1 MDKVLLIIK
10 REYLARVRTKGFILG
25 TILTPLL
32 LASTMVIPILFMERS
47 SEKKYRLVVLDQTN
61 DQPLYSRIEQLLKEK
76 NNKEDAFEVVRETLK
91 PDEIEARK
99 KILNEDMKADKLASY
114 VVLPEDFLSSGKMQL
129 RARNTSDFLNN
140 RRIEDAFNSAV
151 MEQRMIKAGL
161 NSTQANAINQGVRV
175 EFIDEKGE
183 KESGGA
189 KWILSSLLALIL
201 YVTIVIYGLQ
211 VMNSVIEEKQSR
223 IIEVLLSSVKPFQLM
238 LGKVIGIAS
247 VSLTQISVWAL
258 SLGLVS
264 AVAAAQAIAFGAMK
278 IPTIPISLLVFL
290 VIYFV
295 LGYFVYATLYAIV
308 GSMVSSQEDGQQA
321 QMPITI
327 LVASSMMLF
336 PVVLTN
342 PDSTLSI
349 VLSLIPFFS
358 PILMFMRIT
367 VQQPPMWQIA
377 LSIVLL
383 LGTIIGEVWLAAKI
397 YRVGVLMYGKR
408 PSLPELI
415 KWLKYT

>member
-1 MDKVLLIIK
+1 MDKVLIIIK

-32 LASTMVIPILFMERS
+32 LASTVFIPMLFMERS
-47 SEKKYRLVVLDQTN
+47 SEKNYRLVVLDRTN
-61 DQPLYSRIEQLLKEK
+61 DQPLYARIEQLLTDK
-76 NNKEDAFEVVRETLK
+76 NKKEDHFEVVRETLK
-91 PDEIEARK
+91 PDEIEGRE
-99 KILNEDMKADKLASY
+99 KILNEELKGEKLASY
-114 VVLPEDFLSSGKMQL
+114 VVLPPDFLSSGKMQL
-129 RARNTSDFLNN
+129 RARNVNDFINN

-161 NSTQANAINQGVRV
+161 NSFQASSINQEIYI

-183 KESGGA
+183 KESRGG

-211 VMNSVIEEKQSR
+211 VMQGVIEEKQSR
-223 IIEVLLSSVKPFQLM
+223 IIEVLLSSVKPFQLL
-238 LGKVIGIAS
+238 LGKVIGIGS
-247 VSLTQISVWAL
+247 VSLTQIGVWAL

-278 IPTIPISLLVFL
+278 IPTIPISLLVFF

-295 LGYFVYATLYAIV
+295 LGYFVFATLYAIV

-321 QMPITI
+321 QMPISI
-327 LVASSMMLF
+327 LFASSMMLF
-336 PVVLTN
+336 SVVMTN

-349 VLSLIPFFS
+349 VLSLIPFFT

-383 LGTIIGEVWLAAKI
+383 LGTIIGEVWLAGKI